1 MTLGDGRDVTVT
13 GQSMLRWEGLAFG
26 CGAQVDRHE
35 FSWMHI
41 AHIVTAYK
49 FGSPEHGC
57 CRRFRSTPH
66 GYDAAL

>member
-49 FGSPEHGC
+49 LAQSMV
-57 CRRFRSTPH
+57 
-66 GYDAAL
+66 AADGFAQPPRL